1 MFSDPIADMLTRI
14 RNALRAGHMEV
25 NIPKSKLKLE
35 IAKILLR
42 QGYIAGVQSNEE
54 ERSFTVVL
62 KYDNQGEPVIRTIKR
77 ISRSGLRVY
86 SKRDKL
92 PRVLS
97 GAGTAIVSTSKGL
110 LTDHEARKQGV
121 GGEVLCYVY

>member
-42 QGYIAGVQSNEE
+42 QGYIAGVQSNDD
-54 ERSFTVVL
+54 ERSFSVVL
-62 KYDNQGEPVIRTIKR
+62 KYDNQGEPAIRTIKR
-77 ISRSGLRVY
+77 VSRSGLRVY
-86 SKRDKL
+86 AKSDKL
-92 PRVLS
+92 PRILS
-97 GAGTAIVSTSKGL
+97 GSGTAIVSTSKGL

>member
-42 QGYIAGVQSNEE
+42 QGYIAGVQSNDD
-54 ERSFTVVL
+54 ERSFSVVL

-77 ISRSGLRVY
+77 VSRSGLRVY
-86 SKRDKL
+86 AKSDKL
-92 PRVLS
+92 PRILS